1 MNNTTISTSYEQQA
15 QDFLTSTGASID
27 ITYLKNDFHFVGD
40 KDKRD
45 IYTVTIKRGNRKFT
59 FNFGQSLNKSG
70 FYYTVGRRKTELD
83 RKYLAKDYFKGKSLG
98 LIGTIKMSDH
108 SFSPQCES
116 DKIHYPETPTA
127 YDVLACLQ
135 KYDVGTF
142 EDFCGEFGYYTDS
155 KTAEKTYKAVINEY
169 TSVCKL
175 FTDAEIEQLQ
185 EIQ

>member
-15 QDFLTSTGASID
+15 QNFLTATGASIE

-59 FNFGQSLNKSG
+59 FNFGQSIDKSG
-70 FYYTVGRRKTELD
+70 FYFQIGRKKTEID
-83 RKYLAKDYFKGKSLG
+83 RKYIKESKQALSMSKYKLGASDFDAKIDY
-98 LIGTIKMSDH
+98 
-108 SFSPQCES
+108 
-116 DKIHYPETPTA
+116 IHYPETPTA

-142 EDFCGEFGYYTDS
+142 EDFCGEFGYDTDS
-155 KTAEKTYKAVINEY
+155 KTAEKTYNAVVNEY
-169 TSVCKL
+169 TNVCKL
-175 FTDAEIEQLQ
+175 FTDTEIEQLQ

>member
-1 MNNTTISTSYEQQA
+1 MNNTTISTNYEQQA
-15 QDFLTSTGASID
+15 QDFLTSTGASIE

-59 FNFGQSLNKSG
+59 FNFGQSIDKSQYYQDSIKGRTYTLNGGSRTGGYKINDIEKYKSAQ
-70 FYYTVGRRKTELD
+70 TMKLI
-83 RKYLAKDYFKGKSLG
+83 KG
-98 LIGTIKMSDH
+98 
-108 SFSPQCES
+108 QA
-116 DKIHYPETPTA
+116 PTS

-142 EDFCGEFGYYTDS
+142 EDFCGEFGYDTDS
-155 KTAEKTYKAVINEY
+155 KTAEKTYKAVVNEY
-169 TSVCKL
+169 TNVCKL